1 MAPTAAEFEAELKL
15 FEENRQAWSA
25 SHPGDY
31 VVIQD
36 DVVLQ
41 GFFKEYA
48 DAFKAGLQRFGVRRP
63 FLVKQVWITEPVY
76 FVA

>member
-1 MAPTAAEFEAELKL
+1 MAPTAEFEAELKV
-15 FEENRQAWSA
+15 FEENRREWSR
-25 SHPGDY
+25 SHPGDF

-41 GFFKEYA
+41 EFFKEYA
-48 DAFKAGLQRFGVRRP
+48 DAFKAGLHRFGVRRP

>member
-1 MAPTAAEFEAELKL
+1 MTPTAEFEIELKV
-15 FEENRQAWSA
+15 FEENRQAWSS
-25 SHPGDY
+25 SHIGDF

-36 DVVLQ
+36 EVVLQ

-48 DAFKAGLQRFGVRRP
+48 DAFNAGLQRFGVRRP